1 VGWQV
6 LDGLVQTFIKDPS
19 HGTRPVERINPFG
32 NRIRFDG

>member
-6 LDGLVQTFIKDPS
+6 LDGLVQTFLKDTC
-19 HGTRPVERINPFG
+19 HGSRTVQVIDPFG